1 MTSLT
6 LPVIDVSPLSAAAP
20 ASCLEVGQ
28 QIRDAC
34 LAHGFFYIVGHGVP
48 PGLVEAAAG
57 QARAFFALPE
67 PVKNGLHMRHSTAAR
82 GYSPLQGQVLTPG
95 KPADLKES
103 FYLGAEL
110 GPDHPHVR
118 AGCFGCG
125 ANQWPQGLPG
135 FRLTQQAYL
144 AAMLTLAEDLMRG
157 IALALGLPEG
167 HFAGFCR
174 DPIATLR
181 LLHYPPQPADALP
194 QQVGA
199 GAHTDFGCLTILWQ
213 DALGGLQVRRGDDG
227 WIDAVPVPGA
237 FVVNLGDMMARW
249 TNNRFRSTVH
259 RVVNTS
265 GRDRYSLPFFF
276 SGNPMQLMAP
286 LDEREAPIHPV
297 ITVEQHMR
305 EMYRRSYGA
314 ISGGV
319 GVTT

>member
-1 MTSLT
+1 MTSLA
-6 LPVIDVSPLSAAAP
+6 LPVIDVSSLSTAAP
-20 ASCLEVGQ
+20 ASRLDVGR

-34 LAHGFFYIVGHGVP
+34 LEHGFFYIVGHGVP
-48 PGLVEAAAG
+48 SDLVEAAAS

-67 PVKNGLHMRHSTAAR
+67 ATKSSLHMRHSAAAR
-82 GYSPLQGQVLTPG
+82 GYSPLSGQVLEPG

-103 FYLGAEL
+103 FYLGPEL
-110 GPDHPHVR
+110 GPDHPNVR

-125 ANQWPQGLPG
+125 ANQWPEGLPD
-135 FRLTQQAYL
+135 FRVTEETYI
-144 AAMLTLAEDLMRG
+144 AAMLALAEDMMRG
-157 IALALGLPEG
+157 IALALDLPER
-167 HFAGFCR
+167 HFTGFCR

-194 QQVGA
+194 QQIGA

-213 DALGGLQVRRGDDG
+213 DALGGLQVRKGDS
-227 WIDAVPVPGA
+227 WVDAVPVPDA

-249 TNNRFRSTVH
+249 TNDRFRSTVH

-265 GRDRYSLPFFF
+265 GRDRHSLPFFF

-286 LDEREAPIHPV
+286 LDESETPIHPV

-314 ISGGV
+314 ISAKEGAQ
-319 GVTT
+319 T